1 MIISEDAA
9 ADYVAKTFVVER
21 VYRYDEK
28 TDSLAEI
35 SNEIQEIV
43 PLKNSHYNRSCR
55 MLFVPERHL
64 LKTFSNLI

>member
-1 MIISEDAA
+1 MEYVDTNGDGKTEIVLTGIQQLIISEDGS

-35 SNEIQEIV
+35 SNEIQEFV
-43 PLKNSHYNRSCR
+43 PLK
-55 MLFVPERHL
+55 
-64 LKTFSNLI
+64 K

>member
-1 MIISEDAA
+1 MEYIDTNGDGKTEIVLTGIQQLIISEDGS
-9 ADYVAKTFVVER
+9 ADYVAKTFVGER

-43 PLKNSHYNRSCR
+43 PLK
-55 MLFVPERHL
+55 
-64 LKTFSNLI
+64 K